1 MELKDYFAN
10 TTGYAILATADSSG
24 KVDLALYSRPH
35 FMDDGGIAFIMADRL
50 THYNLQSN
58 RQAAYMFIEAGGGY
72 KGKRLILTRTGESAD
87 KALIDEARRK
97 SGYTDREYGDEL
109 KYLVYF
115 RIDKVLPLVG
125 ESE

>member
-10 TTGYAILATADSSG
+10 TSGYAILATGDSAG
-24 KVDLALYSRPH
+24 VVDLALYSRPH

-58 RQAAYMFIEAGGGY
+58 PHAAYMFIEAGGGY
-72 KGKRLILTRTGESAD
+72 KGKRLILTKTGESSD
-87 KALIDEARRK
+87 KALIDDARK
-97 SGYTDREYGDEL
+97 ESGYTDREYGDEL
-109 KYLVYF
+109 KYLVFF
-115 RIDKVLPLVG
+115 RIDRVLPLTG